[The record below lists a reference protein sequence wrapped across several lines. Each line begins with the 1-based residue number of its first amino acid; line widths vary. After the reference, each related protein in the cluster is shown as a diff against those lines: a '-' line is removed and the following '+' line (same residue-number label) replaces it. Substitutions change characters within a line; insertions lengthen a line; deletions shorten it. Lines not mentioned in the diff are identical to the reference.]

1 MIVAEKNS
9 YSIWIGNL
17 STLQLVVPCIIELA
31 LLNSHQMLE
40 SFFRWA
46 LVAAAA
52 ALIGASIKNLL
63 D

>member
-1 MIVAEKNS
+1 MDWE
-9 YSIWIGNL
+9 SINA
-17 STLQLVVPCIIELA
+17 TTCIIELA